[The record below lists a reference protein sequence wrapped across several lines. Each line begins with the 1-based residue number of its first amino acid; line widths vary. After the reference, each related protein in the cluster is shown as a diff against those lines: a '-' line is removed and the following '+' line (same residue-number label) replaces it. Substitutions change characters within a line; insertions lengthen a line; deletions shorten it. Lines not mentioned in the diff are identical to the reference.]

1 MTNRQKW
8 EGAGSPD
15 LPATAWAVLGLLS
28 FRGARTGYEL
38 KKWADASLRFFH
50 WSPAISQIYAKLR
63 RLERWGLATS
73 RTSASQEPRAAR
85 RYTLTDAGRAAL
97 AAWADGVDDPGPP
110 VLKHPLVLRLWLGHL
125 ATPET
130 LRALVERHLARPRD
144 ELAEVRGTLRRA
156 ERVPQW
162 AFPRVALAWSERRH
176 LAELALAEEM
186 LADPARLAAAGPAT
200 GA

>member
-8 EGAGSPD
+8 EGTGPPD
-15 LPATAWAVLGLLS
+15 LPATAWAVLGLPS

-38 KKWADASLRFFH
+38 RKWADASLRFFY
-50 WSPAISQIYAKLR
+50 WSPAISQIYTELR

-73 RTSASQEPRAAR
+73 RTSAPQEPR

-110 VLKHPLVLRLWLGHL
+110 VLKHPLVLRLRLGHL

-130 LRALVERHLARPRD
+130 LRALVERHLARTRD
-144 ELAEVRGTLRRA
+144 E
-156 ERVPQW
+156 
-162 AFPRVALAWSERRH
+162 
-176 LAELALAEEM
+176 LAEEM
-186 LADPARLAAAGPAT
+186 LADLARLAAAGPAT